1 MQNILLILCEV
12 CYLNGESGLLS
23 GSSASS
29 LTFSSFFCGSVQSID
44 VNCFKFQIHTQVWS
58 EEAGFFVRFFAAA
71 VLYRFPLRS

>member
-44 VNCFKFQIHTQVWS
+44 VNCFKFQIHTQV
-58 EEAGFFVRFFAAA
+58 V
-71 VLYRFPLRS
+71 